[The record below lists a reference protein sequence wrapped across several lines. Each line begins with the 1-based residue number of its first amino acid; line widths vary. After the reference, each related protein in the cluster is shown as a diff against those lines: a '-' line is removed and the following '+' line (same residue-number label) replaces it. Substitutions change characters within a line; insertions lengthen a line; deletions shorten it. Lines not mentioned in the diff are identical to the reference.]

1 MERRT
6 ISASAAAGRIV
17 HRRSEGY
24 EDTLTASA
32 PPASFDLI
40 GVSPAFIAVREFVH
54 RFAGCDVPALI
65 AGETGTGKE
74 LVARA
79 LHYLSPRRDRPF
91 VPINCGA
98 LPDTL
103 FESELFGHTRGAF
116 TDAHQAQKGLIAQCQ
131 GGTLLLDEVDS
142 LSPKGQVALLRFLQ
156 DRKYRPLGSEQ
167 ISAADV
173 RVVAAT
179 NSDLWLG
186 VRHGRFRQ
194 DLLFRLDVVS
204 ISVPSLRERGGD
216 ILLLARHFLLSFAD
230 AYGRRPP
237 EIDTSAADELL
248 SYDWPGNV
256 RELENAMH
264 RALLLADDGRIK
276 APVDFGSRTKTAAA
290 SRPADP
296 PPWHRPRRVPRHRP
310 ARVATGPIGWPT
322 ASVRCR
328 AVDQFGNRTHL
339 PDAIW
344 RRKISPLGPRSSKS

>member
-1 MERRT
+1 
-6 ISASAAAGRIV
+6 
-17 HRRSEGY
+17 
-24 EDTLTASA
+24 
-32 PPASFDLI
+32 
-40 GVSPAFIAVREFVH
+40 VSPAFTAVREFIH

-116 TDAHQAQKGLIAQCQ
+116 TDAHQAQKGLIAQCH

-167 ISAADV
+167 VSAADV

-186 VRHGRFRQ
+186 VQHGRFRQ

-216 ILLLARHFLLSFAD
+216 ILLLARHFLRSFA
-230 AYGRRPP
+230 ATYGRRAP
-237 EIDTSAADELL
+237 EVDASAQDELL

-276 APVDFGSRTKTAAA
+276 APVDFGTRSKTAPAA
-290 SRPADP
+290 GASAAAGEPFVGRLSAA
-296 PPWHRPRRVPRHRP
+296 RHRVAAEFERRYLLWVLAETSGNVSAAARRAGTERRHLGRLIRRHGIDP
-310 ARVATGPIGWPT
+310 AAFRDPGTRPT
-322 ASVRCR
+322 PPHR
-328 AVDQFGNRTHL
+328 
-339 PDAIW
+339 
-344 RRKISPLGPRSSKS
+344 